1 MKREELEA
9 LGLSK
14 EQVSEALDKMGVS
27 AQIRGE
33 ALTLEQFGQLSD
45 LLK

>member
-14 EQVSEALDKMGVS
+14 EQVDNVCDMHHAELDPIKN
-27 AQIRGE
+27 
-33 ALTLEQFGQLSD
+33 D
-45 LLK
+45 LARFT